1 MVGRKTRKRGG
12 VMEVIVERI
21 CTQKVVLEKQ
31 NVTQEDIDNI
41 EWSEVPT
48 ENETIQHKES
58 EVG

>member
-1 MVGRKTRKRGG
+1 MDTN
-12 VMEVIVERI
+12 
-21 CTQKVVLEKQ
+21 KQ
-31 NVTQEDIDNI
+31 NALADIEAMDMLKDSLYETNNDTKRAT

>member
-1 MVGRKTRKRGG
+1 
-12 VMEVIVERI
+12 MEVIVERI

-58 EVG
+58 EVK

>member
-1 MVGRKTRKRGG
+1 
-12 VMEVIVERI
+12 MEVIVERI

-41 EWSEVPT
+41 EWSEVQT
-48 ENETIQHKES
+48 ENETKQHKES